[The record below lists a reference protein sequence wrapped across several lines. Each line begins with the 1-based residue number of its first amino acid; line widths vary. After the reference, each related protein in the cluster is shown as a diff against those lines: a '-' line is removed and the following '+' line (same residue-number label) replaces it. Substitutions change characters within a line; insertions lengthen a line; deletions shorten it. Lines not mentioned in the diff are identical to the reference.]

1 MSNNEITKEENSLIL
16 NQILENID
24 NKAFNKDDLIENLE
38 NELNEDIN
46 KLKNEKITLK
56 IPEQNNSNTK
66 TSTKQISTSAKSN
79 KQNSLQSE
87 TFELKEKT
95 EEKKDSTEIINKEK
109 DENKNV
115 IIKEEKNIEQ
125 KNNIDDLPIKAN
137 NLNFTQLLEKELLK
151 EENNE
156 SNISSNKKVEPKF
169 KYVSK
174 KKFDVEFK
182 KPIKNKKYK
191 YYSDN
196 FKIKP
201 LKNSGGN
208 KSNAKDNDKD
218 DIYQNTEKNKKE
230 NKINNK
236 TKTSKK
242 INNKKNEEE
251 KWNNII
257 KNNDI
262 SNDNNLNQID
272 IENDNFNYENENE
285 DYNINIQKEI
295 QNDENNENNENDN
308 NENINYDNNN
318 KIEDEDNIIL
328 MNNFIE
334 MKKAEIGK
342 NKKRKKPKK
351 EDKDLINILK
361 IKDND
366 IFLKDKNIDEEEYEN
381 DIKKISDY
389 LYHKNNPPKQSKD
402 KLSQEISD
410 IINTNK
416 NINENN
422 INNDYI
428 DEDLEEKKIFEQF
441 YYNLNKQR
449 FKKSSSKSRS
459 KSKTKR
465 KAKNKTNKNK
475 QKTREVRYN
484 IENKN
489 KYYHVEE
496 NIKEENIKDENI
508 KDENINENYNFYR
521 NENNYNKEENM
532 GINEL
537 VAEKKNELNEY
548 LEILKKEINNVNE
561 LKKEYEKININYNNE
576 INGHER
582 KKEELKYIYNLKKD
596 EEIKK
601 IEKEREILKNEK
613 LFTDFPKTK
622 KINEV
627 LYYQNEI
634 EKMEI
639 EIKNREEYFKKTI
652 EKLENQYIE
661 TNQINMELRNKLK
674 IYENKENNDDENE

>member
-242 INNKKNEEE
+242 INNKKNKKE

-295 QNDENNENNENDN
+295 QNENNENENDN
-308 NENINYDNNN
+308 NEKINYDNNN

>member
-95 EEKKDSTEIINKEK
+95 EEKKDTTEIINEEK

-156 SNISSNKKVEPKF
+156 SNISRNKKVEPKF

-174 KKFDVEFK
+174 KKSDVEFK

-201 LKNSGGN
+201 SKNSVGN

-218 DIYQNTEKNKKE
+218 NIYQNTEKNKKE

-295 QNDENNENNENDN
+295 QNENNENENDN
-308 NENINYDNNN
+308 NEKINYDNNN

-361 IKDND
+361 NKDND

-410 IINTNK
+410 IININK

-652 EKLENQYIE
+652 EKFENQYIE
-661 TNQINMELRNKLK
+661 TNQINMELKNKLK

>member
-174 KKFDVEFK
+174 KKSDVEFK

-295 QNDENNENNENDN
+295 QNENNENENDN
-308 NENINYDNNN
+308 NEKINYDNNN

-361 IKDND
+361 NKDND

>member
-174 KKFDVEFK
+174 KKSDVEFK

-236 TKTSKK
+236 KKTSKK

-295 QNDENNENNENDN
+295 QNENNENENDN
-308 NENINYDNNN
+308 NEKINYDNNN

-361 IKDND
+361 NKDND

-521 NENNYNKEENM
+521 NENNFNKEENM

-537 VAEKKNELNEY
+537 VAEKKNELNKY

>member
-1 MSNNEITKEENSLIL
+1 M
-16 NQILENID
+16 
-24 NKAFNKDDLIENLE
+24 
-38 NELNEDIN
+38 
-46 KLKNEKITLK
+46 
-56 IPEQNNSNTK
+56 
-66 TSTKQISTSAKSN
+66 
-79 KQNSLQSE
+79 
-87 TFELKEKT
+87 
-95 EEKKDSTEIINKEK
+95 TEIINEEK
-109 DENKNV
+109 DENKNA

-174 KKFDVEFK
+174 KKSDVEFK

-295 QNDENNENNENDN
+295 QNENNENENDN
-308 NENINYDNNN
+308 NEKINYDNNN

-361 IKDND
+361 NKDND

>member
-295 QNDENNENNENDN
+295 QNENNENENDN
-308 NENINYDNNN
+308 NEKINYDNNN

>member
-174 KKFDVEFK
+174 KKSDVEFK

-295 QNDENNENNENDN
+295 QNENNENENDN
-308 NENINYDNNN
+308 NEKINYDNNN

-521 NENNYNKEENM
+521 NENNYNKEENI